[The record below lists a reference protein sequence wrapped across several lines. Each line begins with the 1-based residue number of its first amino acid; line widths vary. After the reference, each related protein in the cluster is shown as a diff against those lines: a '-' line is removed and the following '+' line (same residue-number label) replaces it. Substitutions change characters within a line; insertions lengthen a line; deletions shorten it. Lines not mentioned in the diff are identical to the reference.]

1 MEPADVMSRNS
12 FIHTNSNNDPFRY
25 EEVSMKVRFPVV
37 LAVSLIMWF
46 HLAGPAWSQQPA
58 QQPAQPTAQQP
69 VQQPAQ
75 PAAQPA
81 EQSSAHLAEA
91 VVCQDVVNR
100 APVGS
105 GDVFAKEI
113 PKVYCYTHVVGA
125 TPGTQLTHNWYYK
138 GTLKA
143 SVKLKVGSLDF
154 RTWSSKT
161 MIPQWAGEWMVEILD
176 ADGKPMES
184 IIFSLK

>member
-1 MEPADVMSRNS
+1 
-12 FIHTNSNNDPFRY
+12 
-25 EEVSMKVRFPVV
+25 MKVRFPVV
-37 LAVSLIMWF
+37 MAMIVSLI
-46 HLAGPAWSQQPA
+46 AWLHFA
-58 QQPAQPTAQQP
+58 NP
-69 VQQPAQ
+69 VWAQQPAQ
-75 PAAQPA
+75 PAAADQTSAQPSTA
-81 EQSSAHLAEA
+81 PSDVHLAEA

-113 PKVYCYTHVVGA
+113 PKVYCFTHVIGA
-125 TPGTQLTHNWYYK
+125 TPGTQLTHNWYYQ

-143 SVKLKVGSLDF
+143 SVKLKVGSSDF

-161 MIPQWAGEWMVEILD
+161 MIPQWSGEWMVEILS

-184 IIFSLK
+184 IIFTLK

>member
-1 MEPADVMSRNS
+1 
-12 FIHTNSNNDPFRY
+12 
-25 EEVSMKVRFPVV
+25 MKVRFPVV
-37 LAVSLIMWF
+37 MAMIVSLITWF
-46 HLAGPAWSQQPA
+46 YCAAPVWSQQE
-58 QQPAQPTAQQP
+58 
-69 VQQPAQ
+69 AQ
-75 PAAQPA
+75 PAAAAQTSAQQPPD
-81 EQSSAHLAEA
+81 SADVHLAEA

-113 PKVYCYTHVVGA
+113 PKVYCFTHVIGA
-125 TPGTQLTHNWYYK
+125 TPGTQMTHNWYYQ

-143 SVKLKVGSLDF
+143 SVKLKVGSSDF
-154 RTWSSKT
+154 RTWSSKA
-161 MIPQWAGEWMVEILD
+161 MMPQWTGEWMVEILS